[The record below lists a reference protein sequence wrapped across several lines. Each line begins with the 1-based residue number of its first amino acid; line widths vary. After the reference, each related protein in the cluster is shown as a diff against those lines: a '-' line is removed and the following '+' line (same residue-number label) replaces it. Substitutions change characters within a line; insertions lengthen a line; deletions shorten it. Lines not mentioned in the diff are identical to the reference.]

1 MLDRFSLLTST
12 LIFVFFAAFSGD
24 IDAETPLN
32 EDLPPLEPTKLMEG
46 EAKWL
51 GKVLQRVHY
60 SKVSLRKL
68 DQEEFL
74 KTYMSRLDRQRMYF
88 LDSDRERFFEKF
100 SPTLSTYVEDGNL
113 YPAFEIYAIYRSNA
127 LARMDWVL
135 KRLAG
140 DFNLVVVEDYVPD
153 REETDW
159 PATEKQTDELWE
171 LRLKYEVLGGV
182 LSLINS
188 KAGEDDVALDL
199 EFDEKKGEAEV
210 AQPQDGDDDVV
221 PPEELN
227 EHLDKARE
235 RLQRRYQRWRK
246 SIIEFEAA
254 DVQELYLTTMTQM
267 FDPHST
273 FLNIDAVEEF
283 NVSMKNSFVGIGAVL
298 KDEDGYCTI
307 KELLPG
313 GPAEESRGLE
323 PEDIILKVAQGDD
336 DFVDV
341 VDTKL
346 KTIVKLIKGPKD
358 TIVRLLIKPVKNP
371 SERKIVALERDEIKL
386 TGNLASASVHEVP
399 NGEST
404 TTIGVIELPSFY
416 GDTRR
421 EKPAKASDDVSELIG
436 KLKKMGVTGLVL
448 DLRRNGG
455 GFLSEA
461 INLTGLFIS
470 RGPVVQ
476 VRGTDGRII
485 KRFDF
490 NSKIVWNGPL
500 ALLVSRY
507 SASASEIVAGA
518 LQHHDRAI
526 IVGDSIT
533 HGKGTVQ
540 SMIEM
545 NDRTYLHAL
554 KGSKRSAAK
563 ITIQKYYLPNGK
575 STQNIGVSSDIK
587 MNSINEFLPIGES
600 DLPHALESDEI
611 PAVVSRR
618 GSDDF
623 VIGDGAIAYLKK
635 LSLKRQESLPEFDY
649 LQTNINW
656 YQDKREQKAFSLNLE
671 ERLKQSRE
679 DDVFRER
686 MSESMK
692 KLAEGIYSSK
702 PVKLDVVLDLER
714 RSKEAR
720 GKTEIEKVEIETHDE
735 EEEKIVDVEEDS
747 PSEIDIRLREGL
759 RIMSDWIRRRT
770 EVTGN
775 VAETPTPAKES

>member
-1 MLDRFSLLTST
+1 MLDRLLLLST
-12 LIFVFFAAFSGD
+12 VLILFLFAGFTNDVA
-24 IDAETPLN
+24 AESPPK
-32 EDLPPLEPTKLMEG
+32 EELPPLEPTKLMEG

-51 GKVLQRVHY
+51 GQVLQRVHY

-68 DQEEFL
+68 DKKGFL

-88 LDSDRERFFEKF
+88 LESDWQRFSEKF
-100 SPTLSTYVEDGNL
+100 APTIATYAEEGNL
-113 YPAFEIYAIYRSNA
+113 YAAFEIYSTYRTKA
-127 LARMDWVL
+127 LARMEWVL
-135 KRLAG
+135 KRLEG
-140 DFNLVVVEDYVPD
+140 SFSLEGEDDYVPD
-153 REETDW
+153 REKVDW
-159 PATEKQTDELWE
+159 PATEKQTDEVWE
-171 LRLKYEVLGGV
+171 LRLKYEVLGEV

-188 KAGEDDVALDL
+188 KSGDDDAAIDL
-199 EFDEKKGEAEV
+199 DEKKEDAPNQTE
-210 AQPQDGDDDVV
+210 QDDDDNVS
-221 PPEELN
+221 PEELN
-227 EHLDKARE
+227 EHLDEARD
-235 RLQRRYQRWRK
+235 RLQRRYQRWHK
-246 SIIEFEAA
+246 SIGEFEAA
-254 DVQELYLTTMTQM
+254 DVQELYLTTLTQM

-313 GPAEESRGLE
+313 GPAEESQELE

-371 SERKIVALERDEIKL
+371 SERKIVPLERDEIKL
-386 TGNLASASVHEVP
+386 TGNLASASVHELP
-399 NGEST
+399 DGEST
-404 TTIGVIELPSFY
+404 ITIGVIELPSFY

-421 EKPAKASDDVSELIG
+421 EKPAKASDDVAELIG
-436 KLKKMGVTGLVL
+436 KLKKMGVDGLVL

-461 INLTGLFIS
+461 INLAGLFIS

-490 NSKIVWNGPL
+490 NSNIAWNGPL

-526 IVGDSIT
+526 IVGDSMT

-545 NDRTYLHAL
+545 NAPAHLYAL
-554 KGSKRSAAK
+554 KGKKRSAAK

-600 DLPHALESDEI
+600 DLPHALENDEI

-618 GSDDF
+618 GADDF
-623 VIGDGAIAYLKK
+623 VIGNGAIAHLNK
-635 LSLKRQESLPEFDY
+635 LSRKRQESLPEFDY
-649 LQTNINW
+649 LQTYIDW
-656 YQDKREQKAFSLNLE
+656 SKDKRDQKAFSLNLNN
-671 ERLKQSRE
+671 RLKQNRK
-679 DDVFRER
+679 DDAFREQ
-686 MSESMK
+686 MNETMK
-692 KLAEGIYSSK
+692 KLAKGAYSSK

-714 RSKEAR
+714 RSKKVRDDKIDKVVVE
-720 GKTEIEKVEIETHDE
+720 EKDTGDE
-735 EEEKIVDVEEDS
+735 EEKVDGETADS

-759 RIMSDWIRRRT
+759 RIMIDWIRRRT
-770 EVTGN
+770 EVTGT
-775 VAETPTPAKES
+775 VKETPTPEKKS